1 MKRHSENSEKMA
13 FLKVAL
19 GSEREDLHFLI
30 RRQLVISVQ
39 DDSNK
44 RSLFFSR
51 TTFLKKCSPSWDN
64 SCEIFNRKG
73 GDGEGKLPGRNIV
86 NFPLSCPQGWGHC
99 GVRTR
104 FSSTLVS
111 YLVT

>member
-44 RSLFFSR
+44 RS
-51 TTFLKKCSPSWDN
+51 
-64 SCEIFNRKG
+64 
-73 GDGEGKLPGRNIV
+73 
-86 NFPLSCPQGWGHC
+86 
-99 GVRTR
+99 
-104 FSSTLVS
+104 
-111 YLVT
+111 